1 MDASRAQFETATA
14 IPSIAV
20 GRSTHGRGR
29 GHGVLLAWMLA
40 LVAVVGIAVLGRFV
54 DTVEPGPRTA
64 ALAFDPP
71 VLPRPVE
78 PAATSAPLPD
88 LIVLASP
95 AEAGVTVTTR
105 SLLVR
110 GYVQSAAETVR
121 VTLEARGNRTIDQA
135 TVRPR
140 LAFGERP
147 EANRHPWFEVEFG
160 LPNPR
165 PNGRM
170 IVQVTAFDR
179 EGKLLDVVRRPF
191 RVGSVVEGSANR

>member
-1 MDASRAQFETATA
+1 
-14 IPSIAV
+14 
-20 GRSTHGRGR
+20 
-29 GHGVLLAWMLA
+29 MLA
-40 LVAVVGIAVLGRFV
+40 LVAVVGIAVLGRLV
-54 DTVEPGPRTA
+54 GTVEPGPRTP
-64 ALAFDPP
+64 ALVFDPP

-78 PAATSAPLPD
+78 PATTSAPLPE

-110 GYVQSAAETVR
+110 GYVESAAETVQ
-121 VTLEARGNRTIDQA
+121 VTLEARGNRIIDQA
-135 TVRPR
+135 TVQPD

-170 IVQVTAFDR
+170 IVQVMAFDR

-191 RVGSVVEGSANR
+191 RVGSVLDGSASR

>member
-1 MDASRAQFETATA
+1 
-14 IPSIAV
+14 V
-20 GRSTHGRGR
+20 
-29 GHGVLLAWMLA
+29 LA
-40 LVAVVGIAVLGRFV
+40 LAGLVSFGVLGRLA
-54 DTVEPGPRTA
+54 DTLEPGPRTA
-64 ALAFDPP
+64 AVVFDPP
-71 VLPRPVE
+71 VMPRPVE

-95 AEAGVTVTTR
+95 AEAGMTVTSR

-110 GYVQSAAETVR
+110 GYVESAGDTVR
-121 VTLEARGNRTIDQA
+121 VTLEARGNRIIDQA

-170 IVQVTAFDR
+170 IVQVAAFDR
-179 EGKLLDVVRRPF
+179 EGRMIDVVRRPF
-191 RVGSVVEGSANR
+191 RVGAVLDNSISR